1 MRRWGIRDLATNL
14 FTFTYLGLWADCPLG
29 GGGNPRALRR
39 GVSVVIFVIGAT
51 TGAFLTRYG
60 VLWPVLTA
68 FTLFALALPILL
80 QPQEIQ

>member
-1 MRRWGIRDLATNL
+1 M
-14 FTFTYLGLWADCPLG
+14 
-29 GGGNPRALRR
+29 
-39 GVSVVIFVIGAT
+39 IGAT

-80 QPQEIQ
+80 QPQDTQ